1 MRFLI
6 TAVVLLALGG
16 CSHIL
21 TAEDMKS
28 LRCGD
33 NQTRGLTIEEVRAR
47 CGKPSTQI
55 LIELKE
61 GGVILFVTYIVD
73 KSPYTY
79 ILRFDGSYVLPKIL
93 RTELKEVVVETREY
107 LDKVSEIA
115 DKNNAPGG
123 WQYSSPRFIFW

>member
-1 MRFLI
+1 MMRFLI
-6 TAVVLLALGG
+6 AAVVLLSLGG
-16 CSHIL
+16 CSHP

-33 NQTRGLTIEEVRAR
+33 NQTRGMTIEEVRAR

-61 GGVILFVTYIVD
+61 GGVLFFVSYLID
-73 KSPYTY
+73 KSPWHY
-79 ILRFDGSYVLPKIL
+79 ILRFDGSYVRPKIL
-93 RTELKEVVVETREY
+93 HTELKEVVPETREY
-107 LDKVSEIA
+107 LDKVKEIV
-115 DKNNAPGG
+115 DKNHAPGG

>member
-1 MRFLI
+1 MMRFLI
-6 TAVVLLALGG
+6 AAVVLLSLGG
-16 CSHIL
+16 CSHP

-33 NQTRGLTIEEVRAR
+33 NQTRGMTIEEVRAR

-61 GGVILFVTYIVD
+61 GGVIFFVSYLID
-73 KSPYTY
+73 KSPWHY
-79 ILRFDGSYVLPKIL
+79 ILRFDGSYVRPKIL
-93 RTELKEVVVETREY
+93 HTELKEVVPETREY
-107 LDKVSEIA
+107 LDKVKEIV
-115 DKNNAPGG
+115 DKNHAPGG